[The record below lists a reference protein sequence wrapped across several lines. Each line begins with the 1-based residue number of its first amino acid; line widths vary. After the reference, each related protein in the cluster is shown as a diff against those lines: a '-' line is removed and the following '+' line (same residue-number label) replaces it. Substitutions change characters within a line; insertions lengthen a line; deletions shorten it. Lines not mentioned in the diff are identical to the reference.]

1 MTWSTCHKHRMGQGK
16 NLSPRQELNLW
27 PSVHRSHALT
37 TKLRRTSAVYE
48 TLLCQIMVNKNVHCS
63 IRFRLQFSSFYTITF
78 QRTTNNAR
86 DKSINQSINQPSN
99 QSTNQSINQST
110 NQSVVQATSKSINL
124 RFLAKHEKHQWAVR
138 NLYTELNRLT
148 TVICSNNTGRLYCV
162 IELKVKAIKWLTPWF
177 RWLCNWANCRYWKVS
192 APKLRGS

>member
-1 MTWSTCHKHRMGQGK
+1 MRWSTCHKHRMGQGK

-78 QRTTNNAR
+78 QRTTNNAM
-86 DKSINQSINQPSN
+86 DQSI
-99 QSTNQSINQST
+99 NQSINQST
-110 NQSVVQATSKSINL
+110 NHPTNQPTNQSINQPTNQS
-124 RFLAKHEKHQWAVR
+124 FKQPVSQSIYVFWP
-138 NLYTELNRLT
+138 
-148 TVICSNNTGRLYCV
+148 NTRSISEQC
-162 IELKVKAIKWLTPWF
+162 ATF
-177 RWLCNWANCRYWKVS
+177 TQNWTDWQR
-192 APKLRGS
+192 